1 MTPRQ
6 FENKVVGYSRKQE
19 AESRERWEIT
29 RYNAFI
35 SIKPKLKKGVKLLE
49 TLPFPWDQKEKTAI
63 IPIKSGD
70 FWDKVDKQKE
80 K

>member
-6 FENKVVGYSRKQE
+6 FENKVKGYSSKQE
-19 AESRERWEIT
+19 AESRERWEIG

-49 TLPFPWDQKEKTAI
+49 TLPFPWDNVLKT
-63 IPIKSGD
+63 PIKSDKSEG
-70 FWDKVDKQKE
+70 FWEKVDKLKE